1 MSHNPSCINEKLSD
15 TTYFQYSH
23 DNIICGITSVAFS
36 KSGRLLLAGK
46 GASNPKTNSED
57 SVSTKIIHW
66 SVDPILVDNTK
77 VDSFHFPGYDDF
89 NCNVWDSMRAERA
102 GDDLDLIYLEPVPVD
117 LSGTTCR
124 KLWKGEQSAKNKSIS
139 PQKSFVSGV
148 LAGHD
153 NRVSCL
159 GVTEV
164 TVFVYIG
171 GHHCKRMS
179 HCSHLHL
186 NRMEEQLQ
194 LELGTGF
201 FKSGPLI
208 LILTGEANAKESVHG
223 TSKELYVE
231 S

>member
-1 MSHNPSCINEKLSD
+1 M
-15 TTYFQYSH
+15 Q
-23 DNIICGITSVAFS
+23 
-36 KSGRLLLAGK
+36 
-46 GASNPKTNSED
+46 
-57 SVSTKIIHW
+57 
-66 SVDPILVDNTK
+66 
-77 VDSFHFPGYDDF
+77 
-89 NCNVWDSMRAERA
+89 
-102 GDDLDLIYLEPVPVD
+102 
-117 LSGTTCR
+117 
-124 KLWKGEQSAKNKSIS
+124 KNKNIS

-179 HCSHLHL
+179 NCSHLHL

-208 LILTGEANAKESVHG
+208 PILTGEANAKESVHG
-223 TSKELYVE
+223 TSKELFVE
-231 S
+231 SKHEVPHCLNTHKLMLPLTQVVLFT